1 MRRMDRYN
9 EEDSTNRACR
19 VDKNQ
24 VLYQDVSNNNVSANI
39 TDVSNV
45 NAFEIHQEEEKKPTR
60 QSREA
65 YQQMQKYQA
74 VEPES
79 HTKKELEDYNQ
90 LYPKRENKVYDI
102 NTVLET
108 ARKNRT
114 DVDELEEK
122 RKLKNNDYNILSGV
136 NKKELEKYREEKK
149 KRVLTPEEAEIREL
163 IDTIASKT
171 LAGELD
177 KDTTV
182 DLLSDLMATNMF
194 DKVDKM
200 KEEKEENADPVM
212 IVKDQKAEEEKQ
224 EKELEKTLREEII
237 QKELTE
243 EAKEDAKEEKDT
255 EFYTRSMDLSDKDFE
270 MSDDFKEKTLP
281 LWVKLLLFFLIVVV
295 LSLGCIF
302 IYQRIA

>member
-9 EEDSTNRACR
+9 EEDSTNRSCR

-122 RKLKNNDYNILSGV
+122 RKLKNNAYNILSGV

-149 KRVLTPEEAEIREL
+149 KRVLTPEEVEIREL

>member
-122 RKLKNNDYNILSGV
+122 RKLKNNAYNILSGV

>member
-9 EEDSTNRACR
+9 EEDSANRSCR

-24 VLYQDVSNNNVSANI
+24 VLYQDVSNNNVYANI

-45 NAFEIHQEEEKKPTR
+45 NAFEIHQEEEKKPSR

-65 YQQMQKYQA
+65 YQQMQKYQD

-114 DVDELEEK
+114 DIDELEEK
-122 RKLKNNDYNILSGV
+122 RKLKNNAYNILSGV

-149 KRVLTPEEAEIREL
+149 KRVLTPEEVEIREL

-200 KEEKEENADPVM
+200 KEEKEENADPVL

-224 EKELEKTLREEII
+224 EKELEKTLKEEII
-237 QKELTE
+237 QKEIRE

-255 EFYTRSMDLSDKDFE
+255 EFYTRSMDLSDKDFD